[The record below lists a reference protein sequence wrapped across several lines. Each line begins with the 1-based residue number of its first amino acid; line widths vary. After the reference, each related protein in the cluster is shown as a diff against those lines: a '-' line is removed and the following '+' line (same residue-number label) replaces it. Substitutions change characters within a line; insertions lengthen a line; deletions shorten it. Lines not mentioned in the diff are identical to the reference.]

1 MLSPI
6 NLLIFILWVS
16 SAVVDYS
23 EFCYLWQLKE
33 YRSDRFQD
41 FLHTRQGQLFLRS
54 YALLWRSLLA
64 FIFFFWPF
72 NAVLLV
78 KYIIVVVFTVDLV
91 RTIRKVRVHSIRRPH
106 PTSKA
111 LMIIVVSMSIE
122 GGLLV
127 LTRDWSL
134 LFILLVLR
142 FGIITSVVALF
153 RWPTWWLK
161 RLYIKRAE
169 WKMRLYPN
177 MKVVG
182 ITGSYGKTTTKEFLY
197 HLLEKK
203 FRVIKTPKNI
213 NTEIG
218 VARFILH
225 ADFHNKEIFIVE
237 MAAYKRGEIKQIC
250 DIVRPRIGI
259 LTAINEQ
266 HLSLFGD
273 IKNTQA
279 AKYELLRALPSDGL
293 AVVNADN
300 AYCREY
306 LHELTCRVMTF
317 GMNNE
322 HHPALLIDKIVAKE
336 GSLIAGGKM
345 EYQGKEYHGEV
356 NIPIIG
362 EHNVMNLA
370 PAVMVGVE
378 LGMERTE
385 IEGQLSTIHLPHGIL
400 QTYAYGKTIILDD
413 SYNSNPDGFK
423 AALNVLSTYPSQKKR
438 IVITRGMIEL
448 GEKSEEIHE
457 RIGGEIAFCAD
468 ELVII
473 SPDYTAALRRGI
485 NHKYKT
491 TILEIYDPEE
501 LLSYM
506 HPLKEV
512 DTVVLLENRM
522 PSGILKELRGSIH
535 EEDETL

>member
-1 MLSPI
+1 MFSPI

-41 FLHTRQGQLFLRS
+41 FLHSRQGQLFFQS

-72 NAVLLV
+72 NAVLFV
-78 KYIIVVVFTVDLV
+78 KYIIVVVFTVDLM
-91 RTIRKVRVHSIRRPH
+91 RNIRKVLAHSVRRPH
-106 PTSKA
+106 PTIKA
-111 LMIIVVSMSIE
+111 LTIVVVSMGIE
-122 GGLLV
+122 GGLFM

-142 FGIITSVVALF
+142 FGIITGVVAVF

-169 WKMRLYPN
+169 WKMRLYTDL
-177 MKVVG
+177 MVIG
-182 ITGSYGKTTTKEFLY
+182 ITGSYGKTTTKEFCDHILSGA
-197 HLLEKK
+197 
-203 FRVIKTPKNI
+203 FRVVKTPKNI

-218 VARFILH
+218 IARFILH
-225 ADFHNKEIFIVE
+225 ADFRDKEVFIVE

-250 DIVRPRIGI
+250 DIVRPHIGI

-279 AKYELLRALPSDGL
+279 AKYELLRSLPKDGL
-293 AVVNADN
+293 AIVNTDN
-300 AYCREY
+300 EYCREY
-306 LHELTCRVMTF
+306 LNELKCRVMTF
-317 GMNNE
+317 GMSE
-322 HHPALLIDKIVAKE
+322 KYHPTLLINKIVTK
-336 GSLIAGGKM
+336 GGTLIAAGKM
-345 EYQGKEYHGEV
+345 EYHSKEYRGEV
-356 NIPIIG
+356 TIPIIG

-370 PAVMVGVE
+370 PSVIAAIE
-378 LGMERTE
+378 LAMKKETIER
-385 IEGQLSTIHLPHGIL
+385 QLGTISLPHGVL
-400 QTYAYGKTIILDD
+400 KTYAYGKTTILDD

-423 AALNVLSTYPSQKKR
+423 AALSVLSTYPSQKKR
-438 IVITRGMIEL
+438 VVITRGMIEL

-457 RIGGEIAFCAD
+457 RIGGEIAFCAE

-473 SPDYTAALRRGI
+473 SPDSAHALRRGI

-491 TILEIYDPEE
+491 NILEIYDPLE
-501 LLSYM
+501 LISYIQS
-506 HPLKEV
+506 LKEV
-512 DTVVLLENRM
+512 EAVVLLENRM
-522 PSGILKELRGSIH
+522 PVGVLKELRGSIH
-535 EEDETL
+535 EEGESL